1 LERSGAASLI
11 VSVNGLLNV
20 RYVTLVAE
28 FVSRYRIISKL
39 GAGGMGEVYLA
50 EDTTLRRK
58 VALKLLSGEYTKNK
72 DALRRFVNEA
82 QAASALNHPN
92 ILTIHEFG
100 QQDGVQYLAT
110 EFVEGQT
117 LRQRLA
123 AAPLGLAETLDIAI
137 QVGAALG
144 AAHQAGIVHRDVK
157 PENIMLR
164 PDGYVKVLDFGV
176 AKLSEH
182 TPDHELDEARST
194 LLTTEPGVIMGTPN
208 YMSPEQV
215 RGYAVDTRSDVFSL
229 GVVIYE
235 MVAGCQPFEG
245 PTFSDVIAA
254 ILTREPPSLDRYR
267 PQAPPELQRIISKAL
282 AKNRDD
288 RYQSAGDLVADLKR
302 LRREVDINSTAAGAS
317 AVAGAATPAGASRI
331 SGGDRA
337 VDETIPTRLISTA
350 EHAGPLTS
358 AEYLI
363 NGIKRHKTGAGA
375 VLLALLV
382 AVAGVVFRSRP
393 SKPAALTERDTVL
406 VADFAN
412 STGEQVFDQ
421 TLKQALETQ
430 LEQSPFLNIFPE
442 ARIRETLKFMGLPDD
457 ERVTED
463 IARQICQRQG
473 IKALLAGSISALGSH
488 YVISLQAVNAAS
500 GDVIARTQVEAASRE
515 KVLTALGTAA
525 SGLREKLGE
534 SLNSIQKFDAP
545 IEQAT
550 TPSLEAL
557 RAFAAGDERRDSGDV
572 MGSIPFYK
580 HATELDPNFAL
591 AYARLAAMYGN
602 SHKMDLAVEAS
613 QKAFDLRDRVTE
625 HERLYI
631 SSHYYNLVTGE
642 LDKHLEILKL
652 WEQTYPRDFTPFN
665 NLATKYIAMGQPEK
679 AVEQARE
686 AISINPAA
694 FLPHEN
700 LSQALQMLGR
710 FDEEKEVIEQALV
723 RNPDDVKC
731 HAVMYAIAFLE
742 QDKSRMQQEVAWAA
756 GKQIEP
762 WFLKEQAAVAAFDG
776 RLNESAQH
784 YRDAIEALRIT
795 DPAIAAST
803 AIDQLIT
810 EEIFGKFDRVEDRVS
825 DILSMGGRSRD
836 ALSLGA
842 LALCLAGHQDRARPL
857 VDELAKRYPKDTSVN
872 SVLLPAV
879 KAAIELAQSNPARAI
894 ELLQVTRQFEFG
906 EMCGYWPN
914 YLRALSYSRA
924 GHAKE
929 AAAEF
934 QKILDHRGTDITS
947 CLHPLSQLGLAR
959 AAAMTGDTAR
969 SRKAYQDLFS
979 LWKDA
984 DPDLSLLKE
993 AKQEYEKLK

>member
-1 LERSGAASLI
+1 LA
-11 VSVNGLLNV
+11 
-20 RYVTLVAE
+20 AE
-28 FVSRYRIISKL
+28 FGSHYRVISKL

-58 VALKLLSGEYTKNK
+58 VALKLLSGEYTRNK
-72 DALRRFVNEA
+72 DALRRFVHEA

-100 QQDGVQYLAT
+100 QQDGVQYIAT
-110 EFVEGQT
+110 EFVDGQT

-123 AAPLGLAETLDIAI
+123 ADGIGLIEALDIAT

-176 AKLSEH
+176 AKLTEQ
-182 TPDHELDEARST
+182 PLDHQPAEARST
-194 LLTTEPGVIMGTPN
+194 LLTTEPGVILGTPN

-215 RGYAVDTRSDVFSL
+215 RGYPVDTRSDIFSL

-235 MVAGCQPFEG
+235 MVAGRQPFEG

-254 ILTREPPSLDRYR
+254 ILTQEPASLDQYLSD
-267 PQAPPELQRIISKAL
+267 APDELHRIVSKAL
-282 AKNRDD
+282 AKSRDN
-288 RYQSAGDLVADLKR
+288 RYQSAQDMVADLKR
-302 LRREVDINSTAAGAS
+302 LRRELDINTTASGTTAVAGGSTAAGVGRAS
-317 AVAGAATPAGASRI
+317 
-331 SGGDRA
+331 GDRFI
-337 VDETIPTRLISTA
+337 DETIPTRRITTA
-350 EHAGPLTS
+350 DHTRPLTS

-382 AVAGVVFRSRP
+382 AVAGVFYRS
-393 SKPAALTERDTVL
+393 SSAKPGALTERDTVL

-412 STGEQVFDQ
+412 TTGEQVFDH

-430 LEQSPFLNIFPE
+430 LEQSPFLNIYPD

-457 ERVTED
+457 QQVTEE
-463 IARQICQRQG
+463 IGRQVCQRQG
-473 IKALLAGSISALGSH
+473 IKALLAGSISSLGSH
-488 YVISLQAVNAAS
+488 YVISLQGINAAS
-500 GDVIARTQVEAASRE
+500 GDVIARNQVEAASRE

-534 SLNSIQKFDAP
+534 SLSSIQKFDAP

-557 RAFAAGDERRDSGDV
+557 RAFAAGDVRRDSGDV
-572 MGSIPFYK
+572 AGAIPFYK

-631 SSHYYNLVTGE
+631 SSHYYSLITGE
-642 LDKHLEILKL
+642 LDKQLEILKL

-665 NLATKYIAMGQPEK
+665 NLATKYNLIGQPEK
-679 AVEQARE
+679 AVEQASE
-686 AISINPAA
+686 AIRINPAA

-710 FDEEKEVIEQALV
+710 FDEEKEVLEQALA
-723 RNPDDVKC
+723 RNPDDPMC
-731 HAVMYAIAFLE
+731 HAARYAIAFLE
-742 QDKSRMQQEVAWAA
+742 QDKSRMQQEIAWAA

-762 WFLKEQAAVAAFDG
+762 WFLKEQAAAAAFEG
-776 RLNESAQH
+776 RLNASAQH
-784 YRDAIEALRIT
+784 YRDAIDALRAT
-795 DPAIAAST
+795 DPSIAANT
-803 AIDQLIT
+803 AIDQLLT
-810 EEIFGKFDRVEDRVS
+810 EELFGKFDRVEDRVS
-825 DILSMGGRSRD
+825 AILPMAGGSRD

-857 VDELAKRYPKDTSVN
+857 MDELAKRYPKDTSVN

-879 KAAIELAQSNPARAI
+879 KAAVELAQSNPARAI

-906 EMCGYWPN
+906 QMCGYWPN
-914 YLRALSYSRA
+914 YLRAQAYLRA
-924 GHAKE
+924 GQAQE

-934 QKILDHRGTDITS
+934 QKILDHRGIDLTS

-959 AAAMTGDTAR
+959 TAGMTGETAR
-969 SRKAYQDLFS
+969 SRKAYEDLFS
-979 LWKDA
+979 LWKEA
-984 DPDLSLLKE
+984 DSDLPILKE
-993 AKQEYEKLK
+993 AKREYEKLK

>member
-1 LERSGAASLI
+1 
-11 VSVNGLLNV
+11 
-20 RYVTLVAE
+20 LVAE

-58 VALKLLSGEYTKNK
+58 VALKLLSGEYTRNK
-72 DALRRFVNEA
+72 DALRRFVHEA

-123 AAPLGLAETLDIAI
+123 AAPMGLADTLDIGI
-137 QVGAALG
+137 QVGAALA

-176 AKLSEH
+176 AKLTEQA
-182 TPDHELDEARST
+182 PDHLPDEARST

-215 RGYAVDTRSDVFSL
+215 RGYPVDTRSDIFSL

-267 PQAPPELQRIISKAL
+267 PDAPPELQRIVSKAL

-288 RYQSAGDLVADLKR
+288 RYQSAQALVADLKS
-302 LRREVDINSTAAGAS
+302 LRREVDINSTATGASTAAGAT
-317 AVAGAATPAGASRI
+317 ATAGAATSAGANRV
-331 SGGDRA
+331 SGSDRA
-337 VDETIPTRLISTA
+337 VDETIPTRRITTA
-350 EHAGPLTS
+350 DHTNPLTS

-382 AVAGVVFRSRP
+382 AVAGVVLRSRS
-393 SKPAALTERDTVL
+393 SKPGALTERDTVL

-421 TLKQALETQ
+421 TLKQALATQ
-430 LEQSPFLNIFPE
+430 LEQSPFLNIYPE

-473 IKALLAGSISALGSH
+473 IKALLAGSISSLGSH
-488 YVISLQAVNAAS
+488 YVISLQAINAAS
-500 GDVIARTQVEAASRE
+500 GDVIARSQVEAASRE

-534 SLNSIQKFDAP
+534 SLSSIQKFDAP

-557 RAFAAGDERRDSGDV
+557 RSFAAGDARRDSGDV

-602 SHKMDLAVEAS
+602 SHKMGLAVEAS

-665 NLATKYIAMGQPEK
+665 NLATKYIAIGQPEK
-679 AVEQARE
+679 AVEQASE
-686 AISINPAA
+686 AIRINPAA

-710 FDEEKEVIEQALV
+710 FDEQKQVVEQALA
-723 RNPDDVKC
+723 RNPDDPEC
-731 HAVMYAIAFLE
+731 HGARYAIAFLE

-762 WFLKEQAAVAAFDG
+762 WFLKAQAAAAAFEG
-776 RLNESAQH
+776 RLNASAQH
-784 YRDAIEALRIT
+784 YRDAADALRVT

-803 AIDQLIT
+803 AMDQLVT
-810 EEIFGKFDRVEDRVS
+810 EELFGKFDRVEDRVS
-825 DILSMGGRSRD
+825 DILSMAAGSRD

-857 VDELAKRYPKDTSVN
+857 MDELAKRYPKDTSVN
-872 SVLLPAV
+872 SVLLPTV

-906 EMCGYWPN
+906 EMSGYWPN
-914 YLRALSYSRA
+914 YLRAMAYIRA
-924 GHAKE
+924 GQAHE
-929 AAAEF
+929 GAAEF
-934 QKILDHRGTDITS
+934 QKILDHRGTDLTS

-984 DPDLSLLKE
+984 DPDLPLLKD
-993 AKQEYEKLK
+993 AKQQYEKLK

>member
-1 LERSGAASLI
+1 
-11 VSVNGLLNV
+11 
-20 RYVTLVAE
+20 
-28 FVSRYRIISKL
+28 
-39 GAGGMGEVYLA
+39 MGEVYLA

-58 VALKLLSGEYTKNK
+58 VALKLLSGEYTRNK
-72 DALRRFVNEA
+72 DALRRFVHEA

-100 QQDGVQYLAT
+100 RHDGVQYIAT

-123 AAPLGLAETLDIAI
+123 IARLGLAETLDIAI

-176 AKLSEH
+176 AKLTEQ
-182 TPDHELDEARST
+182 PIDNQPAEARST
-194 LLTTEPGVIMGTPN
+194 LLTTEPGVILGTPN
-208 YMSPEQV
+208 YLSPEQV
-215 RGYAVDTRSDVFSL
+215 RGYPVDTRSDLFSL

-235 MVAGCQPFEG
+235 MVAGRQPFEG

-254 ILTREPPSLDRYR
+254 ILTHEPPSLDRYL
-267 PQAPPELQRIISKAL
+267 PDAPHELQRIIAKAL
-282 AKNRDD
+282 AKSRED
-288 RYQSAGDLVADLKR
+288 RYQSAQDLVADLKR
-302 LRREVDINSTAAGAS
+302 LRREVDIQNTAAGATTATGTLTDAGLTPS
-317 AVAGAATPAGASRI
+317 GASTAAGAATPAGVGRVS
-331 SGGDRA
+331 SSDRT
-337 VDETIPTRLISTA
+337 VDETIPTRRIATA
-350 EHAGPLTS
+350 DHTGPLTS
-358 AEYLI
+358 AEYVI

-375 VLLALLV
+375 VLLAILV
-382 AVAGVVFRSRP
+382 AVAGVFFRS
-393 SKPAALTERDTVL
+393 SFAKPGALTERDTVL

-412 STGEQVFDQ
+412 ATGEQVFDQ

-430 LEQSPFLNIFPE
+430 LEQSPFLNIYPD
-442 ARIRETLKFMGLPDD
+442 ARIRETLKFMGLPTD

-473 IKALLAGSISALGSH
+473 IKALLAGSISSLGSH
-488 YVISLQAVNAAS
+488 YVISLQAINAGS
-500 GDVIARTQVEAASRE
+500 GDVIARNQVEAASRE

-534 SLNSIQKFDAP
+534 SLSSIQKFDAP

-557 RAFAAGDERRDSGDV
+557 RAFAAGDVRRDSGDV
-572 MGSIPFYK
+572 AGAIPFYK

-602 SHKMDLAVEAS
+602 SHKLDLAVESS

-631 SSHYYNLVTGE
+631 SSHFYSLVTGE
-642 LDKHLEILKL
+642 LDKQLEILRL

-665 NLATKYIAMGQPEK
+665 NLATKYIAIGQPEK
-679 AVEQARE
+679 AVEQASE
-686 AISINPAA
+686 AIRINPAA
-694 FLPHEN
+694 YLPHEN

-710 FDEEKEVIEQALV
+710 FDEQKEVLQQSLA
-723 RNPDDVKC
+723 RNPDDPMC
-731 HAVMYAIAFLE
+731 HTARYAIAFLE
-742 QDKSRMQQEVAWAA
+742 QDKSGMQQEIAWAA

-762 WFLKEQAAVAAFDG
+762 WFLKEQAAAAAFEG
-776 RLNESAQH
+776 RLNASAQH
-784 YRDAIEALRIT
+784 YRDAIEALRAT
-795 DPAIAAST
+795 DPSIAANS
-803 AIDQLIT
+803 AIDELLT
-810 EEIFGKFDRVEDRVS
+810 EELFGKFDRVEDRVS
-825 DILSMGGRSRD
+825 AILPMAGGSRD

-857 VDELAKRYPKDTSVN
+857 MDELAKRYPKDTSVT
-872 SVLLPAV
+872 SVLLPTV
-879 KAAIELAQSNPARAI
+879 KAAVELAQSNPARAI

-914 YLRALSYSRA
+914 YLRALAYLRTGQA
-924 GHAKE
+924 QE

-934 QKILDHRGTDITS
+934 QKILDHRGIDLTS
-947 CLHPLSQLGLAR
+947 CLYPLSRLGLAR
-959 AAAMTGDTAR
+959 AAALTGDTAR

-979 LWKDA
+979 IWKDA
-984 DPDLSLLKE
+984 DPDLPLLKE
-993 AKQEYEKLK
+993 AKGEYEKLK